1 MTYLTKEDWSKYL
14 LPKISD
20 DKSFHEELVYSK
32 KIHNIILQIIYE
44 IFPKPKPTQNKLIQ
58 QLLFSSI
65 IYYNKYILFN
75 EIKHKDLSRYEQ
87 IIICTSC
94 LFLSFKALNK
104 PIEIK
109 LLSSKIKPCLMKLNK
124 LNNNK
129 SLDIDVEE
137 ISDKIKEK
145 EFDILLSI
153 QFNANIDTP
162 YDYLRTIKLYLLQ
175 KCQKDDNNKNNSN
188 NIDVSKIITKLNE
201 YIQHCM
207 LFPLY
212 LYYTS
217 YEIIL
222 GCLLLI
228 KKDTNFNFINFDEL
242 INSKHIDI
250 NIDMDNINQCALYIR
265 KLSYKIIEA
274 SKIIIEEKN
283 KKENDSNNSPANI
296 HFDILSIIK
305 TNAI

>member
-20 DKSFHEELVYSK
+20 DKSFQDELVHSK
-32 KIHNIILQIIYE
+32 KIHNIILQIIYQ

-58 QLLFSSI
+58 ILLFSSI
-65 IYYNKYILFN
+65 IYYNKYTLIN
-75 EIKHKDLSRYEQ
+75 DIKHKDLSKFDQ

-104 PIEIK
+104 QIDIK
-109 LLSSKIKPCLMKLNK
+109 LLSSKIKPCLMKLN
-124 LNNNK
+124 NNK

-137 ISDKIKEK
+137 INDKIKEK

-162 YDYLRTIKLYLLQ
+162 YDYLRSIKLYLLQ
-175 KCQKDDNNKNNSN
+175 KCQKDDNNDNST
-188 NIDVSKIITKLNE
+188 NIDVSNIINKLND
-201 YIQHCM
+201 YIKHCM

-228 KKDTNFNFINFDEL
+228 KKDTNFNFINLDEL
-242 INSKHIDI
+242 IKSKNIDI
-250 NIDMDNINQCALYIR
+250 NIDMDNINQCALYIS
-265 KLSYKIIEA
+265 KLSNKIIEA

-283 KKENDSNNSPANI
+283 KKESDNNKCGANLN
-296 HFDILSIIK
+296 FDILSIIK
-305 TNAI
+305 TNAMQFK

>member
-1 MTYLTKEDWSKYL
+1 MTYLTKEDWSKFL

-20 DKSFHEELVYSK
+20 DKSFHEELVHSK
-32 KIHNIILQIIYE
+32 KIHNIILQIIHQ
-44 IFPKPKPTQNKLIQ
+44 IFPKPKPSQNKLIQ

-65 IYYNKYILFN
+65 IYYNKFILFN
-75 EIKHKDLSRYEQ
+75 EIKYKDLSRYEQ

-104 PIEIK
+104 QIDIK
-109 LLSSKIKPCLMKLNK
+109 LLSSKVKPCLMK

-129 SLDIDVEE
+129 SLDIDIEE

-175 KCQKDDNNKNNSN
+175 KCQKDDNNDNSN

-228 KKDTNFNFINFDEL
+228 KKDTNFDFINFDEL
-242 INSKHIDI
+242 TKSKNIEI
-250 NIDMDNINQCALYIR
+250 YIDMDNINQCALYIC

-283 KKENDSNNSPANI
+283 KKESDSNNSRANI
-296 HFDILSIIK
+296 NFDILSIIK

>member
-20 DKSFHEELVYSK
+20 DKSFQDELVHSK
-32 KIHNIILQIIYE
+32 KVHNIILQIIYQ
-44 IFPKPKPTQNKLIQ
+44 IFQKPKPTQNKLIQ

-75 EIKHKDLSRYEQ
+75 EIKQKDLSRYEQ
-87 IIICTSC
+87 IIISTSC

-109 LLSSKIKPCLMKLNK
+109 LLSSKVKPCLMK

-153 QFNANIDTP
+153 QFNASIETP
-162 YDYLRTIKLYLLQ
+162 YDYLRIIKLYLLQ
-175 KCQKDDNNKNNSN
+175 KSQKDDNNDNSN
-188 NIDVSKIITKLNE
+188 NIDVSIIITKLNE

-250 NIDMDNINQCALYIR
+250 NIDMDNINQCASYIS
-265 KLSYKIIEA
+265 KLSNKIIEA
-274 SKIIIEEKN
+274 SKIINEEKN
-283 KKENDSNNSPANI
+283 KKENDSNNSGANI
-296 HFDILSIIK
+296 NFDILSIIK
-305 TNAI
+305 TNAM

>member
-109 LLSSKIKPCLMKLNK
+109 FLSSKIKPCLMK

-188 NIDVSKIITKLNE
+188 NIDISKIITKLNE

-283 KKENDSNNSPANI
+283 KKENDSNNSGANI

>member
-20 DKSFHEELVYSK
+20 DKSFHEELVRSK
-32 KIHNIILQIIYE
+32 KIHNIILQIIYQ
-44 IFPKPKPTQNKLIQ
+44 IFQKPKPTQNKLIQ

-75 EIKHKDLSRYEQ
+75 EIRHKDLSRYEQ

-109 LLSSKIKPCLMKLNK
+109 LLSSKVKPCLMKLN
-124 LNNNK
+124 NNK
-129 SLDIDVEE
+129 SFDIDVEE

-153 QFNANIDTP
+153 QFNANIETP
-162 YDYLRTIKLYLLQ
+162 YDYLRTIKLYLLK
-175 KCQKDDNNKNNSN
+175 KCQKDDNNNNSN
-188 NIDVSKIITKLNE
+188 NIDVSIIITKLNE

-228 KKDTNFNFINFDEL
+228 KKDTNYNFINFDEL
-242 INSKHIDI
+242 IKSKNIDI

-283 KKENDSNNSPANI
+283 KKESDNNNSGANLN
-296 HFDILSIIK
+296 FDILSIIK
-305 TNAI
+305 TNSI

>member
-109 LLSSKIKPCLMKLNK
+109 LLSSKIKPCLMKLN
-124 LNNNK
+124 NNK

-137 ISDKIKEK
+137 ITDKIKEK

>member
-1 MTYLTKEDWSKYL
+1 MTYLTKEDWSNYL

-20 DKSFHEELVYSK
+20 DKSFHEELVRSK
-32 KIHNIILQIIYE
+32 KIHNIILQIIYQ

-75 EIKHKDLSRYEQ
+75 EIKQKDLSRYEQ

-109 LLSSKIKPCLMKLNK
+109 LLSSKVKPCLMK

-228 KKDTNFNFINFDEL
+228 KKDTNFNFIDFDEL

-283 KKENDSNNSPANI
+283 KKENDSNNNPANI

>member
-75 EIKHKDLSRYEQ
+75 EIRHKDLSRYEQ

-109 LLSSKIKPCLMKLNK
+109 LLSSKIKPCLMKLN
-124 LNNNK
+124 NNK

-162 YDYLRTIKLYLLQ
+162 YDYLRSIKLY
-175 KCQKDDNNKNNSN
+175 
-188 NIDVSKIITKLNE
+188 
-201 YIQHCM
+201 
-207 LFPLY
+207 
-212 LYYTS
+212 
-217 YEIIL
+217 
-222 GCLLLI
+222 
-228 KKDTNFNFINFDEL
+228 
-242 INSKHIDI
+242 
-250 NIDMDNINQCALYIR
+250 
-265 KLSYKIIEA
+265 
-274 SKIIIEEKN
+274 
-283 KKENDSNNSPANI
+283 
-296 HFDILSIIK
+296 
-305 TNAI
+305 